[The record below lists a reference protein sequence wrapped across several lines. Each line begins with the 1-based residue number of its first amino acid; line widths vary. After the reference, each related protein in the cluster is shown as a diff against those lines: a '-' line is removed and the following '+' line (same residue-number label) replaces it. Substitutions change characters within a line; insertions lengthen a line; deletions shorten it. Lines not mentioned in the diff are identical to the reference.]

1 GHGGAIRKLIGAGLR
16 AIFAIDGAVPARQGA
31 RAAVEAAAQG
41 LEATRGLG
49 EDPAMEDEPPLEI
62 VVALHVGTVMYGNI
76 GAANRLDFTVIG
88 PAVNLTSRVEA
99 IAKAINVPIIV
110 TDAFAAAFEGPLIS
124 LGRHRLRGLSE
135 PHELF

>member
-1 GHGGAIRKLIGAGLR
+1 MA
-16 AIFAIDGAVPARQGA
+16 
-31 RAAVEAAAQG
+31 
-41 LEATRGLG
+41 
-49 EDPAMEDEPPLEI
+49 DEPPLEI

-110 TDAFAAAFEGPLIS
+110 TDAFAMAFDGPLVS
-124 LGRHRLRGLSE
+124 LGHHRLRGLSA
-135 PHELF
+135 PHELFGVPGYAEVGRTPGHDAPAANPLAEASE

>member
-1 GHGGAIRKLIGAGLR
+1 MA
-16 AIFAIDGAVPARQGA
+16 
-31 RAAVEAAAQG
+31 
-41 LEATRGLG
+41 
-49 EDPAMEDEPPLEI
+49 DEPPLEI

-110 TDAFAAAFEGPLIS
+110 TDSFATTFDGPLVS
-124 LGRHRLRGLSE
+124 LGCHRLRGLSA
-135 PHELF
+135 PHELFAPFVPPYAKVERTHAQNAPASNPWAEATE